1 MIIKKFQGKTK
12 EEALESARKE
22 LGEGIVEMNVK
33 AIKAKGI
40 MSLFRGTRFEVTV
53 AKEEENE
60 KYSASAPSEIQKDGV
75 AVSLSQGA
83 AAGNGSSGKIIPM
96 KQPEKKE
103 DAAEDSKVAK
113 DAMSSRDAMA
123 SGDVIA
129 VGQAVADALAAFPK
143 QDAAKADG
151 ERARGKSETKATEPT
166 KENLRGNGLEEK
178 LDNLQNLIEK
188 QLSQQENKPQ
198 ADETKN
204 TETVKKEE
212 STERVNFL
220 KLLYSKMT
228 DNEIN
233 EKYAKEIIEE
243 IDRNCK
249 ADVTMDFMLSEIY
262 QRMILKLG
270 KPYVMEEDE
279 KTPKVVFFV
288 GPTGVGKTTTI
299 AKIASSFRVEH
310 KKKVALLT
318 ADTYRIAAA
327 EQLRTY
333 ANILEVPFR
342 VVYTAKEIA
351 DAVEDFKEYDYILV
365 DTTGHSPNNEAQ
377 CESMSD
383 LIHSVDANAS
393 KEVFLVL
400 SASTKYRDLMRTADI
415 YKEITDY
422 KLIFTKL
429 DETTTLGDIYNL
441 KIYTGATLSYVTCG
455 QNVPDD
461 IEYFNPQ
468 STVKQLLG
476 GRR

>member
-12 EEALESARKE
+12 EEALECARKE
-22 LGEGIVEMNVK
+22 LGEGLVEMNVK
-33 AIKAKGI
+33 TVKAKGFLGMFKGNKI
-40 MSLFRGTRFEVTV
+40 EITV

-60 KYSASAPSEIQKDGV
+60 KDSSNAGQGGEIRREGV
-75 AVSLSQGA
+75 AMSLSQTTVQ
-83 AAGNGSSGKIIPM
+83 GKNAD
-96 KQPEKKE
+96 KKE
-103 DAAEDSKVAK
+103 EQDVA
-113 DAMSSRDAMA
+113 S
-123 SGDVIA
+123 
-129 VGQAVADALAAFPK
+129 VGQAVADILSAFP
-143 QDAAKADG
+143 QNGETAKA
-151 ERARGKSETKATEPT
+151 KTESASAQSVHT
-166 KENLRGNGLEEK
+166 QSASAQKDMKEEAKTNELEEK

-188 QLSQQENKPQ
+188 QLCQQEKSPSE
-198 ADETKN
+198 DTKAEEGG
-204 TETVKKEE
+204 TKEE
-212 STERVNFL
+212 NKERVNFL
-220 KLLYSKMT
+220 RLLYNKMI

-233 EKYAKEIIEE
+233 EKYANEIIDE
-243 IDRNCK
+243 IDKNCK
-249 ADVTMDFMLSEIY
+249 ADVTLDFMLSEIY

-270 KPYVMEEDE
+270 KPYVMEENDQS
-279 KTPKVVFFV
+279 PRVIFFL

-342 VVYTAKEIA
+342 VVYTAGEIA
-351 DAVEDFKEYDYILV
+351 GAIEDFRDYDYILV

-383 LIHSVDANAS
+383 LINSVETTAA

-400 SASTKYRDLMRTADI
+400 SASTKYRDLMKIADT
-415 YKEITDY
+415 YKEIADY

-429 DETTTLGDIYNL
+429 DETSTLGNIYNL
-441 KIYTGATLSYVTCG
+441 KLYTGAALSYITCG

-468 STVKQLLG
+468 ATVKQLLG

>member
-12 EEALESARKE
+12 EEALENAKKE
-22 LGEGIVEMNVK
+22 LGDGLVEMNVK
-33 AIKAKGI
+33 TVKAKGFLG
-40 MSLFRGTRFEVTV
+40 MFKGTKIEVTV

-60 KYSASAPSEIQKDGV
+60 RYTAEGEQSGEIKKDGV
-75 AVSLSQGA
+75 AMSLSQTG
-83 AAGNGSSGKIIPM
+83 IP
-96 KQPEKKE
+96 KPQQEEKK
-103 DAAEDSKVAK
+103 DAPK
-113 DAMSSRDAMA
+113 DADVSS
-123 SGDVIA
+123 
-129 VGQAVADALAAFPK
+129 VGQAVADILSAYPQVNEPQK
-143 QDAAKADG
+143 AKAVSAYAGKDNKEDG
-151 ERARGKSETKATEPT
+151 KTNE
-166 KENLRGNGLEEK
+166 LEEK
-178 LDNLQNLIEK
+178 LDNLQNLLEK
-188 QLSQQENKPQ
+188 QLSQQENKSQ
-198 ADETKN
+198 SEDTKADDGE
-204 TETVKKEE
+204 KKEE
-212 STERVNFL
+212 NKERVSFL
-220 KLLYSKMT
+220 RLLYNKMI

-233 EKYAKEIIEE
+233 EKYANDIIDE
-243 IDRNCK
+243 IDKNCK

-262 QRMILKLG
+262 QRMILKFG
-270 KPYVMEEDE
+270 KPYVMEENE
-279 KTPKVVFFV
+279 QKPRVVFFV

-342 VVYTAKEIA
+342 VVYTAGEIA
-351 DAVEDFKEYDYILV
+351 GAVEDFRDYDYILV

-383 LIHSVDANAS
+383 LINSVDTTAT

-400 SASTKYRDLMRTADI
+400 SASTKYRDLMKIADT
-415 YKEITDY
+415 YKEIADY

-429 DETTTLGDIYNL
+429 DETSTLGNIYNL
-441 KIYTGATLSYVTCG
+441 KLYTGAPLSYITCG

-468 STVKQLLG
+468 ATVKQLLG

>member
-12 EEALESARKE
+12 EEALECAKKE
-22 LGEGIVEMNVK
+22 LGDSIVEMNVK
-33 AIKAKGI
+33 TVKPKGVFGI
-40 MSLFRGTRFEVTV
+40 FKGTKVEVTV

-60 KYSASAPSEIQKDGV
+60 KYGINAAKETQKDGV
-75 AVSLSQGA
+75 AVSLSSNA
-83 AAGNGSSGKIIPM
+83 AQGKIIPM
-96 KQPEKKE
+96 KQSEKQE
-103 DAAEDSKVAK
+103 TAAEDVK
-113 DAMSSRDAMA
+113 
-123 SGDVIA
+123 A
-129 VGQAVADALAAFPK
+129 VGQAVADVLAAFPAQK
-143 QDAAKADG
+143 KEAVKEEKAKADV
-151 ERARGKSETKATEPT
+151 KSTEPT
-166 KENLRGNGLEEK
+166 KENLKGNGLEEK

-188 QLSQQENKPQ
+188 QLSQQENKTSS
-198 ADETKN
+198 DDIKS
-204 TETVKKEE
+204 EE
-212 STERVNFL
+212 SEKQEINKERVNFL
-220 KLLYSKMT
+220 RLLYNKMI

-233 EKYAKEIIEE
+233 EKYANDIIDE
-243 IDRNCK
+243 IDKNCK
-249 ADVTMDFMLSEIY
+249 PDVTMDFMLSEIY

-270 KPYVMEEDE
+270 KPYVMEECEDR
-279 KTPKVVFFV
+279 PKVIFFV

-310 KKKVALLT
+310 RKKVALLT

-351 DAVEDFKEYDYILV
+351 AAVDDFKEYDYILV

-377 CESMSD
+377 CEGMSD
-383 LIHSVDANAS
+383 LIRSVETTAV

-400 SASTKYRDLMRTADI
+400 SASTKYRDLMKIADT
-415 YKEITDY
+415 YKEIADY

-429 DETTTLGDIYNL
+429 DETSTLGNIYNL
-441 KIYTGATLSYVTCG
+441 KLYTGATLSYVTCG

>member
-12 EEALESARKE
+12 EEALEAAKKE
-22 LGEGIVEMNVK
+22 LGDGIVEMNVK
-33 AIKAKGI
+33 TIKVKGLLGMFKGNKI
-40 MSLFRGTRFEVTV
+40 EVTV

-60 KYSASAPSEIQKDGV
+60 KYTADGGQTGEVRKDGV
-75 AVSLSQGA
+75 AMSLSQTGTQ
-83 AAGNGSSGKIIPM
+83 KT
-96 KQPEKKE
+96 QPEEKKDVKE
-103 DAAEDSKVAK
+103 ASEAAS
-113 DAMSSRDAMA
+113 
-123 SGDVIA
+123 
-129 VGQAVADALAAFPK
+129 VGQAVADILSAFPSANEPPK
-143 QDAAKADG
+143 AKTAS
-151 ERARGKSETKATEPT
+151 AYAGKDNKDDNKTNE
-166 KENLRGNGLEEK
+166 LEEK
-178 LDNLQNLIEK
+178 LDNLQTLIEK
-188 QLSQQENKPQ
+188 QLSQQENKSQPDEAK
-198 ADETKN
+198 ADEG
-204 TETVKKEE
+204 EKKEE
-212 STERVNFL
+212 NKERVNFL
-220 KLLYSKMT
+220 RLLYNKMI

-233 EKYAKEIIEE
+233 EKYANEIIDE
-243 IDRNCK
+243 IDKNCK

-270 KPYVMEEDE
+270 KPYVMAENEQ
-279 KTPKVVFFV
+279 KPRVIFFV

-342 VVYTAKEIA
+342 VVYTAGEIA
-351 DAVEDFKEYDYILV
+351 GAIEDFRDYDYILV

-383 LIHSVDANAS
+383 LISSVETSAS

-400 SASTKYRDLMRTADI
+400 SASTKYRDLMKIADT
-415 YKEITDY
+415 YKEIADY

-429 DETTTLGDIYNL
+429 DETSTLGNIYNL
-441 KIYTGATLSYVTCG
+441 KLYTGAALSYITCG

-468 STVKQLLG
+468 ATVKQLLG

>member
-1 MIIKKFQGKTK
+1 
-12 EEALESARKE
+12 
-22 LGEGIVEMNVK
+22 
-33 AIKAKGI
+33 
-40 MSLFRGTRFEVTV
+40 
-53 AKEEENE
+53 
-60 KYSASAPSEIQKDGV
+60 
-75 AVSLSQGA
+75 
-83 AAGNGSSGKIIPM
+83 
-96 KQPEKKE
+96 
-103 DAAEDSKVAK
+103 
-113 DAMSSRDAMA
+113 MA

>member
-12 EEALESARKE
+12 EEALESAKKE
-22 LGEGIVEMNVK
+22 LGEGLVEMNVK
-33 AIKAKGI
+33 TVKAKGFLG
-40 MSLFRGTRFEVTV
+40 MFKGTKVEVTV

-60 KYSASAPSEIQKDGV
+60 KYAVAAGQTSEIQKDGV
-75 AVSLSQGA
+75 AMSLSQTGTQ
-83 AAGNGSSGKIIPM
+83 GKIIPM
-96 KQPEKKE
+96 KQQTEGKKPEEDKS
-103 DAAEDSKVAK
+103 DAAT
-113 DAMSSRDAMA
+113 
-123 SGDVIA
+123 
-129 VGQAVADALAAFPK
+129 VGQAVADILAAFPQADEPKKKNKEPVK
-143 QDAAKADG
+143 QESKAN
-151 ERARGKSETKATEPT
+151 E
-166 KENLRGNGLEEK
+166 LEER

-188 QLSQQENKPQ
+188 QLSQQESKTQPEEAK
-198 ADETKN
+198 ADEG
-204 TETVKKEE
+204 EKKEE
-212 STERVNFL
+212 SKERVNFL
-220 KLLYSKMT
+220 RLLYNKMI

-233 EKYAKEIIEE
+233 EKYANEIIDE
-243 IDRNCK
+243 IDKNCK

-270 KPYVMEEDE
+270 KPYVMEESGE
-279 KTPKVVFFV
+279 GPRVIFFV

-342 VVYTAKEIA
+342 VVYTAGEIA
-351 DAVEDFKEYDYILV
+351 GAVEDFKDYDYILV

-383 LIHSVDANAS
+383 LIGMVETTAK

-400 SASTKYRDLMRTADI
+400 SASTKYRDLMKIADT
-415 YKEITDY
+415 YKEIADY

-429 DETTTLGDIYNL
+429 DETSTLGNIYNL
-441 KIYTGATLSYVTCG
+441 KLYTGAALSYVTCG

-468 STVKQLLG
+468 ATVKQLLG